1 MTKAKEGRVWD
12 ERTTAIQVVG
22 QGWQPV
28 LATKANVASYQV
40 VSSLEGSSRLE
51 GANAV

>member
-1 MTKAKEGRVWD
+1 MSMWSLGWRHSCYE
-12 ERTTAIQVVG
+12 